1 VDARIVA
8 QDPDHCIAVWQQ
20 TVIHIWRGQPT
31 VETVAKMVATC
42 NDLISTGRAPV
53 TCLGIVERS
62 SPPPEEPVRAALA
75 QWSRDVVPKMVGA
88 VFVAEGSGFRAAL
101 VRGVGL
107 ALTTL
112 MPHRIPF
119 KFVTNVDEA
128 IDHLAPKLPVA
139 SGGAPVLRSVV
150 ERLRASTPSA

>member
-1 VDARIVA
+1 MDARIVA
-8 QDPDHCIAVWQQ
+8 QSPDICIAVWQQ

-31 VETVAKMVATC
+31 VENVAKMVATC
-42 NDLISTGRAPV
+42 NELISSSRAPV

-75 QWSRDVVPKMVGA
+75 KWSRDVVPRMIGA
-88 VFVAEGSGFRAAL
+88 VIVAEGSGFRAAL

-119 KFVTNVDEA
+119 KFVSSVDDA

-139 SGGAPVLRSVV
+139 SGGASVLRSVV
-150 ERLRASTPSA
+150 EHLRATTE

>member
-1 VDARIVA
+1 MDARIVA
-8 QDPDHCIAVWQQ
+8 QGPDVCIAVWQQ
-20 TVIHIWRGQPT
+20 TVIHVWRGEAT
-31 VETVAKMVATC
+31 VENVAKMVATC
-42 NDLISTGRAPV
+42 NELIASSRAPV

-62 SPPPEEPVRAALA
+62 SPPPVEPVRAALA
-75 QWSRDVVPKMVGA
+75 QWSRDVVPRMVGA
-88 VFVAEGSGFRAAL
+88 VIVAEGSGFRAAL

-119 KFVTNVDEA
+119 KFVSSVDEA

-139 SGGAPVLRSVV
+139 SGGASVLRSVV
-150 ERLRASTPSA
+150 EHLRASTE